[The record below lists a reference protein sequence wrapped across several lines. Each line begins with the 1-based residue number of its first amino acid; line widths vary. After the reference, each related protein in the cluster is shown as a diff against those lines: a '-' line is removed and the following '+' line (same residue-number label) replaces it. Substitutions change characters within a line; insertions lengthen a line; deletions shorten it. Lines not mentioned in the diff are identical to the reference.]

1 MSFRTWLR
9 VFFFSIVI
17 IPMVAVAFVLF
28 KLTADSETGRADAG
42 IAAGLRNA
50 FAVYTEDAS
59 QATPALRAA
68 ARDRGLRAA
77 LLAGDDRAA
86 SARMNALLRAAPTV
100 ASIAFYGPDGRRVA
114 AAGSPDAVAPRS
126 APLSRPS
133 GRKFGTLAVSVTY
146 ADAFVREVQRLSGRE
161 VSIFRRN
168 TRLASTVKGGRGSPE
183 LGSPDESHNFD
194 IDGKDY
200 RGRVDRVGE

>member
-28 KLTADSETGRADAG
+28 QLTGDSETGRADAG

-59 QATPALRAA
+59 RATPALRAA
-68 ARDRGLRAA
+68 ARRSELRAA
-77 LLAGDDRAA
+77 LLAGGDGAG
-86 SARMNALLRAAPTV
+86 SAGMNALLRADPTI
-100 ASIAFYGPDGRRVA
+100 ASIGFYDSSGRRVA

-133 GRKFGTLAVSVTY
+133 GRKLGPLAVSVTY
-146 ADAFVREVQRLSGRE
+146 ADAFVREVHRLSG
-161 VSIFRRN
+161 
-168 TRLASTVKGGRGSPE
+168 
-183 LGSPDESHNFD
+183 
-194 IDGKDY
+194 
-200 RGRVDRVGE
+200 

>member
-28 KLTADSETGRADAG
+28 ELTADSETGRADAG

-50 FAVYTEDAS
+50 FAIYAEDAK

-77 LLAGDDRAA
+77 LLAGDNRAA
-86 SARMNALLRAAPTV
+86 DARMNALLRGDPTL
-100 ASIAFYGPDGRRVA
+100 ASIAFYSSGGRRLA

-133 GRKFGTLAVSVTY
+133 GRRLGILAVSVTY
-146 ADAFVREVQRLSGRE
+146 ADAF
-161 VSIFRRN
+161 
-168 TRLASTVKGGRGSPE
+168 
-183 LGSPDESHNFD
+183 
-194 IDGKDY
+194 
-200 RGRVDRVGE
+200 